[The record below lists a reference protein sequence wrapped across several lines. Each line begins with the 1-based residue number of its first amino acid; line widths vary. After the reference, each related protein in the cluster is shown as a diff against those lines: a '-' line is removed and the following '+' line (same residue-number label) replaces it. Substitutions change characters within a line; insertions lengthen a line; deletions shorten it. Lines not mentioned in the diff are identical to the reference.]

1 MSRLAGRL
9 PWSQPRALALLSVAL
24 ALGAPLRTMYHLI
37 DVVGSPTQFLLVAG
51 VALVLAAL
59 LSRVLSPV
67 LAIVLG
73 VGLFG
78 AGLVWYVTNLTTN
91 PPLGVLLADT
101 VELVTGRRLLQIA
114 NVRLWVT
121 SFAAAPVFMTTYFAL
136 RRWYV
141 TAVFAASLAL
151 SFFVLTTDAGVV
163 TTLLGVVGGVA
174 AIGFGTLDSV
184 TNDGGTAGAGSAS
197 GTVTDAA
204 DGIDA
209 GRRSVLTQL
218 AAVVV
223 LPTVASRVPGVRGT
237 AVSLLR
243 GSGGTVE
250 GSLVDAGD
258 SLSVQGSLS
267 LSPTLRFT
275 VEADEARY
283 WRVGT
288 YDRYTGDG
296 WVRTGSLEPYDE
308 GDRLKGQPAERTR
321 EVVQRYEVESNIGTV
336 PAAWKPMQ
344 YDGDPDVQV
353 TRHDGFQP
361 EDGLESGDSYWVKS
375 EVISADESALRAAGD
390 DYPDEVAGTYVQLPE
405 STPDRV
411 AETTATLTENAETPY
426 QTALVVQRWL
436 EENRDYSLEV
446 SRPRRNVADRFLHA
460 MTEGYCTYFA
470 TTMAVML
477 RTQNIPARLT
487 VGYTTG
493 ESVGSNRWEVRGLHS
508 HAWVEMYV
516 EDWGW
521 VQFDPTPA
529 DPRRAAE
536 QQRLD
541 EDDSGDEDEATPTEP
556 ESTPTPT
563 PTPTETSEPG
573 QNPTPT
579 PTPTRTRAPGETRTP
594 ERTATGTA
602 TDDDDGSQFPELPTR
617 EETTLGVIA
626 LLGTAAGLRHAGV
639 PERVSRGLWL
649 RYQSPQNPAED
660 VETAF
665 QRAMYVLSERH
676 RERRPGET
684 VRAYLDAVDADDDI
698 RRLAELRERLRYG
711 GTVSSATAEE
721 AIAIADGVVAER

>member
-1 MSRLAGRL
+1 
-9 PWSQPRALALLSVAL
+9 
-24 ALGAPLRTMYHLI
+24 MYHLI